1 LRNRL
6 GMDNKPE
13 DSPTLGEQ
21 MNRALYLDPGFT
33 QDKPSLVSAIR
44 DDIDATAKRAQ
55 ANLDQQRA
63 NAKDIE
69 ELAAEIAKEKEPL
82 GDLDNPAES

>member
-1 LRNRL
+1 MEKR
-6 GMDNKPE
+6 PE

-44 DDIDATAKRAQ
+44 DDIDATTKRAQ
-55 ANLDQQRA
+55 ANLDQTRA
-63 NAKDIE
+63 NEKDIAE
-69 ELAAEIAKEKEPL
+69 IAAEIAKEKEPL
-82 GDLDNPAES
+82 ADVTPEP